1 MWVFRSVRSDFSR
14 LSTGICC
21 WCLCSKSASH
31 SDFCRDTFCEFFV
44 FERNKSST
52 AFLMN
57 DGFLDNFFFVFGEK
71 DSSRSTLEFMASDEL
86 RKPTTKHPLSYAM
99 NIKSGHFRLVVLI
112 FRGKLSMMMTLGKEI
127 GKLSKMSKFNGIFK
141 R

>member
-1 MWVFRSVRSDFSR
+1 
-14 LSTGICC
+14 
-21 WCLCSKSASH
+21 
-31 SDFCRDTFCEFFV
+31 
-44 FERNKSST
+44 
-52 AFLMN
+52 MN